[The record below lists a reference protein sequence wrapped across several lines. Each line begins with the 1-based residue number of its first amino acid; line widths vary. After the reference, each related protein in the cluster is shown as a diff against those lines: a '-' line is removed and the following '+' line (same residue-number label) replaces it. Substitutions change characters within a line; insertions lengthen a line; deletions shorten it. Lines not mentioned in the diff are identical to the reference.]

1 MSKKTIAL
9 KILKS
14 RTARRLISRGLKNR
28 RVRNAV
34 LKQLS
39 RQLRFR

>member
-1 MSKKTIAL
+1 MNKKSIAM

-14 RTARRLISRGLKNR
+14 RTARRVISRGLKNR

-39 RQLRFR
+39 RRLGFR

>member
-1 MSKKTIAL
+1 MNKKTIAL

-14 RTARRLISRGLKNR
+14 RMARRVITRGLKNR
-28 RVRNAV
+28 RVRNMI

-39 RQLRFR
+39 RRLRFR